1 MVREK
6 FDARKGAGFLGDGT
20 FQPEGSRKHG
30 KSLSDLSSHKERRY
44 PRIATPFG
52 VWVHWQVDAES
63 IVSRV
68 RDLNVGGVFIAT
80 LTPLEVGTSLK
91 LLFSVP
97 EGEIRTLA
105 VVRNLRSGEGM
116 GVEFIAMDNPDWQ
129 RLLQLTKRLSEK
141 AIASNNEF

>member
-80 LTPLEVGTSLK
+80 LTPLKVGTSLK